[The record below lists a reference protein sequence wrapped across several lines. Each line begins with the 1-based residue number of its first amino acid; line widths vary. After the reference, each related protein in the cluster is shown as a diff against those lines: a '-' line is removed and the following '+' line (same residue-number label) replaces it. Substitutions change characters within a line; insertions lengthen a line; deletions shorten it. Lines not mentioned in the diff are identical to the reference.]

1 MRFYFYFEP
10 CPKHG
15 TQLREVHATCDATR
29 PLTAVTSM
37 SNPKAI
43 EELEIVGFDMLSD
56 VQGINL
62 KVDWVNI

>member
-1 MRFYFYFEP
+1 
-10 CPKHG
+10 
-15 TQLREVHATCDATR
+15 
-29 PLTAVTSM
+29 M